1 MVLLVYETFEI
12 DLSYTKTALLVY
24 ETSKRGTEEG
34 AAYAL
39 GSFTVKQAPPR
50 VKERE

>member
-1 MVLLVYETFEI
+1 MALLVYETFEI
-12 DLSYTKTALLVY
+12 DLSYTKMAFLVY